1 MSEGWAQNLA
11 NELHQPIRRQFPKRR
26 VISYGIDN
34 IWAADLV
41 EMGKFSKWN
50 KGTKYLLMVID
61 VFSKFGWIRPLKDK
75 RGQTV
80 ADAFRS
86 IFAERSGAEPSKARR
101 KPKMLWTDKGSE
113 FFNGI
118 MKDLLHKNGVKL
130 YTTENEEK
138 SSVVER
144 WNRTMKEKLFR
155 MFSANNNTI
164 YFDKLDE
171 LVDQYNHRFHS
182 SIRMTPAEASK
193 QQNEK
198 KVFANLFGDLIYAKR
213 GRAKFK
219 VGDKVRI
226 SKFKRKIFDKGFTP
240 NWTEEIFVVDE
251 ILNTNPLTYKLVDL
265 LGEKITGSFY
275 ESELQKTNQNIFRIE
290 KVIRRDQ
297 KKKKALVKW
306 KGYPD
311 KFNSWVPLSDAEKI
325 FR

>member
-11 NELHQPIRRQFPKRR
+11 NELHRPIRRRFPKRR

-50 KGTKYLLMVID
+50 KGIKYLLMVID
-61 VFSKFGWIRPLKDK
+61 VFSKFGWIRLLKDK

-86 IFAERSGAEPSKARR
+86 IFAERSGAEPSEARR

-118 MKDLLHKNGVKL
+118 MKDLLSKNGIKL

-144 WNRTMKEKLFR
+144 WNKTMKEQIFR

-164 YFDKLDE
+164 YFDKLDKS
-171 LVDQYNHRFHS
+171 R
-182 SIRMTPAEASK
+182 
-193 QQNEK
+193 
-198 KVFANLFGDLIYAKR
+198 
-213 GRAKFK
+213 
-219 VGDKVRI
+219 GDKGILAEIPQRPLLKTKEKFCGI
-226 SKFKRKIFDKGFTP
+226 FSKFCLIAYTRKCDF
-240 NWTEEIFVVDE
+240 
-251 ILNTNPLTYKLVDL
+251 LC
-265 LGEKITGSFY
+265 
-275 ESELQKTNQNIFRIE
+275 
-290 KVIRRDQ
+290 
-297 KKKKALVKW
+297 
-306 KGYPD
+306 
-311 KFNSWVPLSDAEKI
+311 
-325 FR
+325 

>member
-11 NELHQPIRRQFPKRR
+11 NELHRPIRRRFPKRR

-50 KGTKYLLMVID
+50 KGIKYLLMVID

-86 IFAERSGAEPSKARR
+86 IFRERAKRAKRAPAR

-118 MKDLLHKNGVKL
+118 MKDLLSKNGIKL

-144 WNRTMKEKLFR
+144 WNKTMKE
-155 MFSANNNTI
+155 
-164 YFDKLDE
+164 
-171 LVDQYNHRFHS
+171 
-182 SIRMTPAEASK
+182 
-193 QQNEK
+193 QNLPD
-198 KVFANLFGDLIYAKR
+198 VFC
-213 GRAKFK
+213 
-219 VGDKVRI
+219 
-226 SKFKRKIFDKGFTP
+226 
-240 NWTEEIFVVDE
+240 
-251 ILNTNPLTYKLVDL
+251 
-265 LGEKITGSFY
+265 
-275 ESELQKTNQNIFRIE
+275 
-290 KVIRRDQ
+290 
-297 KKKKALVKW
+297 
-306 KGYPD
+306 
-311 KFNSWVPLSDAEKI
+311 
-325 FR
+325 

>member
-1 MSEGWAQNLA
+1 MSEGGWAQNLA
-11 NELHQPIRRQFPKRR
+11 NELHRPIRRRFPKRR

-50 KGTKYLLMVID
+50 KGIKYLLMVID

-75 RGQTV
+75 RGQSV

-86 IFAERSGAEPSKARR
+86 IFAKR
-101 KPKMLWTDKGSE
+101 KPKMLWSDKGSE
-113 FFNGI
+113 FFNAI
-118 MKDLLHKNGVKL
+118 MKDLLDKNGIKL

-144 WNRTMKEKLFR
+144 WNRTMKEQIFR

-164 YFDKLDE
+164 YFDKLDK
-171 LVDQYNHRFHS
+171 LVNQYNHRFHS
-182 SIRMTPAEASK
+182 SIRMSPAEASK
-193 QQNEK
+193 QKNEGQ
-198 KVFANLFGDLIYAKR
+198 VFANLFGDLIYAKR

-226 SKFKRKIFDKGFTP
+226 SKYKRKIFDKGFTP
-240 NWTEEIFVVDE
+240 NWTEEIFVINE
-251 ILNTNPLTYKLVDL
+251 ILNTNPLTYRLVDL

-275 ESELQKTNQNIFRIE
+275 EAELSLSTQDVFRIE

-297 KKKKALVKW
+297 KKKKAFVKW

-311 KFNSWVPLSDAEKI
+311 KFNSWVPLSDAEKQLH
-325 FR
+325 